1 MADLYKFETL
11 RRGACGWCI
20 KLRICRWWPN
30 EEAQATHTGLVGS
43 FLSVW
48 APTLQKWKP
57 QGHFDWRCGFTVPMQ
72 RKESHNIYCLRIPE
86 GQGHSELGEG
96 QFCLG
101 AGQQASIA
109 YKTVRAKVTNFFQA
123 QLLSGYSK
131 RSPSKSKTGTWGRNP
146 KLGSLSKCPD
156 SGCEQSCHTIK
167 CLGSS

>member
-1 MADLYKFETL
+1 MMAKW
-11 RRGACGWCI
+11 GG
-20 KLRICRWWPN
+20 
-30 EEAQATHTGLVGS
+30 TGHPHRVGGELPQCLSSHFAEVKTPGS
-43 FLSVW
+43 FWLKVW
-48 APTLQKWKP
+48 FHCTHA
-57 QGHFDWRCGFTVPMQ
+57 
-72 RKESHNIYCLRIPE
+72 KEGKSQHLLLKDPRLR
-86 GQGHSELGEG
+86 GRDSELGEG

-101 AGQQASIA
+101 AWVSRRQRAGQQASIA

-123 QLLSGYSK
+123 QLLSGYFK